1 MRGGAVL
8 GACLFWVVASE
19 TCVAKDRI
27 AYIEFF
33 GYQGIDVEALRKALP
48 FHEGDEVPRDLQ
60 AVARMVVKRTTGK
73 EATNVAP
80 ICCLNDGDTA
90 VFIGLAGTSNR
101 PFALNRRPTQS
112 LSLSLELL
120 KLVREMDDAE
130 HEATDMREVDPP
142 RGYRLMQD
150 PKAHAAELRVRE
162 YARSHEK
169 ELIRVMAG
177 AADSE
182 QRAIATD
189 ALGYADRSPQQIDA
203 FVVAAHDPDDTV
215 RNNAT
220 RALSEILD
228 AEPAA
233 ASVVPAAPFIEMLH
247 SGTWT
252 DRNKSC
258 SVLES
263 LTKSR
268 DVAMLAN
275 LKARAWD
282 ALVEMARWR
291 TRSWNGDARLI
302 LARIAGIPEERAR
315 ELTLATTESFLEAV
329 GAK

>member
-8 GACLFWVVASE
+8 GACLFWVMAPA

-33 GYQGIDVEALRKALP
+33 GYQGIDVEAVRKELP
-48 FHEGDEVPRDLQ
+48 FHEGDAVPHDLQ
-60 AVARMVVKRTTGK
+60 AVARMAVRRTTGK
-73 EATNVAP
+73 EATNVASV
-80 ICCLNDGDTA
+80 CCVRDGDTA
-90 VFIGLAGTSNR
+90 VFIGLAGASSR
-101 PFALNRRPTQS
+101 AFALNRRPTQS
-112 LSLSLELL
+112 LGLSVELLEL
-120 KLVREMDDAE
+120 VRQMADAE
-130 HEATDMREVDPP
+130 NDATDMREVDPP
-142 RGYRLMQD
+142 QGYRLMYD
-150 PKAHAAELRVRE
+150 PKAREAELQVRE

-169 ELIRVMAG
+169 ELIRVLAG

-182 QRAIATD
+182 QRAIAAD
-189 ALGYADRSPQQIDA
+189 ALGYAGRSPQQIDA
-203 FVVAAHDPDDTV
+203 FVVAAHDSDDTV
-215 RNNAT
+215 RNNAA

-228 AEPAA
+228 AEHAA

-247 SGTWT
+247 SGMWT

-268 DVAMLAN
+268 DVAVLAG

-291 TRSWNGDARLI
+291 ASSWNGDARLI
-302 LARIAGIPEERAR
+302 LARIAGIPEERAK